1 MERVLGLWRSN
12 AVNHA
17 INSSVEELD
26 EKVEGLDEKVEE
38 LDKRVEGLDEGSR
51 R

>member
-1 MERVLGLWRSN
+1 LWRPN
-12 AVNHA
+12 AVNHT
-17 INSSVEELD
+17 INSRVEE
-26 EKVEGLDEKVEE
+26 LDEKVEE